1 MESIPATLYGLIPA
15 LLLQE
20 TIFGVPG
27 YERWVIMFFFISS
40 YTVAIP
46 LALGVMSISKLDQGL
61 KYFLSLL
68 VLILIT
74 ETSAFAM
81 GAFNIRN
88 LDVYNIFTG
97 IEYAF
102 FVLMFTSWWGSRTIK
117 RLLMGSIP
125 FFIITWIVT
134 NYAFEVTPTEF
145 NTVFL
150 SVESV
155 LFVILAVITLLR
167 EMQDSSRLLVDNPVF
182 WIASGVLIYFAG
194 NLFVFTLMDTLIRE
208 TDIRPE
214 SVYLIHTILN
224 ITKNILF
231 SIGFFATG
239 GPKEKIV
246 SGWRR
251 IRHRPA

>member
-1 MESIPATLYGLIPA
+1 MPGFIPA
-15 LLLQE
+15 LLQQE
-20 TIFGVPG
+20 TTIIGVPG
-27 YERWVIMFFFISS
+27 YERWVIAFFFFSS

-46 LALGVMSISKLDQGL
+46 LALGAMGLKRLDHGL

-68 VLILIT
+68 FLILVT

-102 FVLMFTSWWGSRTIK
+102 FVLMFTSWWGSPTVK
-117 RLLMGSIP
+117 RILIGSIP
-125 FFIITWIVT
+125 LFIITWIAA
-134 NYAFEVTPTEF
+134 NYAFQVTPTQF

-155 LFVILAVITLLR
+155 LFVILAVYTLLR
-167 EMQDSSRLLVDNPVF
+167 EMQDSSVLLVDNPIF

-208 TDIRPE
+208 TDIPPH

-224 ITKNILF
+224 IAKNILF
-231 SIGFFATG
+231 SIGFIATG
-239 GPKEKIV
+239 GPKEKIIL
-246 SGWRR
+246 GWRKLV
-251 IRHRPA
+251 HRSQ